1 MFTHCAVVKQD
12 VTPFI
17 FHTEEGEEDDHKQES
32 DYTENNHQA
41 TVSHQEREQ
50 EEFSYQFLFVNIRLK
65 SWVVNSETN
74 YGQLELF

>member
-1 MFTHCAVVKQD
+1 MFTHCAVVKED

-50 EEFSYQFLFVNIRLK
+50 EE
-65 SWVVNSETN
+65 
-74 YGQLELF
+74 